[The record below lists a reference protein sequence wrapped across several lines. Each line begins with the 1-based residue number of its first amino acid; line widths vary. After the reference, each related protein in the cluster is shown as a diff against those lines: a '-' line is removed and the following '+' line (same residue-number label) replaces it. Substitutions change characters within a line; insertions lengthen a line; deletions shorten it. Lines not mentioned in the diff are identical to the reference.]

1 MLSYV
6 TLGTN
11 DLQRAGK
18 FYDELLSVVG
28 GKRAWESDRFIG
40 WAGPTGGT
48 MMMLM
53 KPFNEQPSTSGNGV
67 MMALAAESPEQVKA
81 IYDKAISLGATDEG
95 EPGPRGDAF
104 HCGYFRDLDGNKF
117 NAFYMPQG

>member
-11 DLQRAGK
+11 DLARASK

-28 GKRAWESDRFIG
+28 AKRTWESDRFVG
-40 WAGPTGGT
+40 WAGPDGGT
-48 MMMLM
+48 MLMLM
-53 KPFNEQPSTSGNGV
+53 APFDEQASTPGNGV

-117 NAFYMPQG
+117 NAFYMPQA